1 MTLLFVIIAVE
12 TILLAVSSVFAI
24 RFGMKLLQVEDA
36 LEECLDILD
45 KRYESISKV
54 LEIPLFYDS
63 PEVRKVHEDIKVA
76 RDSIL
81 LVAITVAKIDE
92 TQEGKDEG

>member
-1 MTLLFVIIAVE
+1 MSFLLGLLAIE
-12 TILLAVSSVFAI
+12 TILLGVSIFFLAKFALRLI
-24 RFGMKLLQVEDA
+24 KLEDV

-45 KRYESISKV
+45 KRYASISKV

-63 PEVRKVHEDIKVA
+63 PEVRKVHEDIKAA

-81 LVAITVAKIDE
+81 LVANSVAKVDE
-92 TQEGKDEG
+92 NQEDDNER

>member
-1 MTLLFVIIAVE
+1 MNFLHVVIAVE
-12 TILLAVSSVFAI
+12 TLLLVVTSAFAV

-36 LEECLDILD
+36 LEDCLDTLD
-45 KRYESISKV
+45 KRYSSISKV

-63 PEVRKVHEDIKVA
+63 PEVRKVHEDIKLA

-81 LVAITVAKIDE
+81 LVANTVARIDE
-92 TQEGKDEG
+92 TQEEQNER

>member
-1 MTLLFVIIAVE
+1 MSLLYALIGVE
-12 TILLAVSSVFAI
+12 TILLVLTSVFAV
-24 RFGMKLLQVEDA
+24 RFGLKLIQVEDA

-45 KRYESISKV
+45 KRYASISKV

-63 PEVRKVHEDIKVA
+63 PEVRKVHEDIKAA

-81 LVAITVAKIDE
+81 LVASTVAKIDE
-92 TQEGKDEG
+92 SQEDKNER